1 VENSYL
7 HSKITG
13 AILSA
18 YFKVYNTLGYGFLE
32 RVYQNAMKIEF
43 RKLGMECIAGTNI
56 WVYYED
62 EQVGYYV
69 ADLIIEKSVII
80 ELKAAESL
88 KEEHEA
94 QLINYLRATDIEV
107 GLLLNFGKRPEYKRK
122 VFSKEYKTHH
132 PGRDLW
138 YEEDDHDFS

>member
-1 VENSYL
+1 MENSYL

-32 RVYQNAMKIEF
+32 KVYQNAMRIEL
-43 RKLGMECIAGTNI
+43 RKSGMECIAGSNI

-62 EQVGYYV
+62 EEVGYYV
-69 ADLIIEKSVII
+69 ADLIIDRSVIV

-88 KEEHEA
+88 REEHEA
-94 QLINYLRATDIEV
+94 QLTNYLKATDIEV

-122 VFSKEYKTHH
+122 VFSREYKTHR

-138 YEEDDHDFS
+138 ASADDHDFS